1 MTPHPNYVILHLPV
15 AEVGDPGGGE
25 NRCLFLAEGNV
36 RAEEAAHNG
45 KWTLE
50 AFRAIA
56 AEVKHLTPSSVLQI
70 DRILEEV
77 GPFGRVTLVKKNG
90 RIERTRA
97 SCW

>member
-1 MTPHPNYVILHLPV
+1 M
-15 AEVGDPGGGE
+15 
-25 NRCLFLAEGNV
+25 

-77 GPFGRVTLVKKNG
+77 GPWC
-90 RIERTRA
+90 
-97 SCW
+97 CWWGEKEGSEQR